1 MDASEPTQLTETEAA
16 QRPKRNRWRIVL
28 WILLGLIFV
37 GIAWTATSDNP
48 FAQGL
53 QELAG
58 FKHDQAVLEAETPF
72 TVVAHGFRY
81 YKFTLPEGSSH
92 VSIVGQFRVVN
103 AVPAGKQ
110 NGAEKDD
117 AGVDNDIE
125 VYVLSEPAFAV
136 WQNGYTTSSVYDSGK
151 VSQGTLQ
158 SELPADAG
166 IYYLVF
172 SNKAAPKTAKKV
184 TASILL
190 RYKSWGSSETNT
202 WKRFVNWLG
211 L

>member
-1 MDASEPTQLTETEAA
+1 VSADSNKTTNSLTS
-16 QRPKRNRWRIVL
+16 RPKRKRWHVVL

-37 GIAWTATSDNP
+37 GIVWTATSDNP

-53 QELAG
+53 QEIAG
-58 FKHDQAVLEAETPF
+58 IKHDQAILEAETPF
-72 TVVAHGFRY
+72 TIAAHSFRY
-81 YKFTLPEGSSH
+81 YKFTLPEGSSN
-92 VSIVGQFRVVN
+92 VSIIGQFNVVN

-110 NGAEKDD
+110 NGTGGDVSADSS
-117 AGVDNDIE
+117 IE

-136 WQNGYTTSSVYDSGK
+136 WQNGYATSSVYESGK

-158 SELPADAG
+158 TELPADAG
-166 IYYLVF
+166 VYYLVF
-172 SNKAAPKTAKKV
+172 SNKAAPNVAKKV

-190 RYKSWGSSETNT
+190 RYKSWGTSGMRT
-202 WKRFVNWLG
+202 WRRFVDWLG